1 MVIKSTV
8 TVGIYY
14 YMPDYASL
22 INEFWWQH
30 MDIVPELPRTHK
42 FLNFWKD
49 NIDAVIK
56 EVCVS
61 HSHLNTLKTIEWDF
75 KLNG

>member
-30 MDIVPELPRTHK
+30 TDLVPELPRTHQ
-42 FLNFWKD
+42 FLNYWKD

-56 EVCVS
+56 EVLVS
-61 HSHLNTLKTIEWDF
+61 HSYLNTYKSIEWDF